1 MPLAGRIST
10 ASSPPSAL
18 GKNDLY
24 RGGLMKK
31 NRLPAFHVSL
41 SFVIP
46 LFSFLWLA
54 ACGFFWSKLGGS
66 PKSAA
71 SISESKI

>member
-1 MPLAGRIST
+1 LE
-10 ASSPPSAL
+10 
-18 GKNDLY
+18 KNDLY

-31 NRLPAFHVSL
+31 NRLPAFHVSLSSLSSL

-54 ACGFFWSKLGGS
+54 ACGFFWSKLGCS
-66 PKSAA
+66 PT
-71 SISESKI
+71 SIATTSQTNT